1 MNLHVLSDLHVE
13 FEEFSPSVPPE
24 TDVVILAGDIY
35 TKARAARWAKE
46 NLPPATPVIL
56 IAGNHDSYQT
66 SLQSAHRHLR
76 ADAEG
81 GVHFLE
87 NEAFEHQGVRFLG
100 CTCWTDFNSTGAQA
114 IAMLKAQAT
123 MNDYRFI
130 RYEPRYRRLLPN
142 DTRAIAEASKAWL
155 LAEVRKPYMGK
166 TVVVTHMP
174 PLMQFFP
181 ADHRPGDLDAAYA
194 NHWPEFLDC
203 KIDLWVFG
211 HTHHSVDEVIGD
223 IRFVSNARGY
233 PQELTGFRPDLLI
246 TI

>member
-24 TDVVILAGDIY
+24 TDVVILAGDTC

-46 NLPPATPVIL
+46 NLPPGTPVIL

-76 ADAEG
+76 ADAGDE
-81 GVHFLE
+81 VHFLE

-100 CTCWTDFNSTGAQA
+100 CTCWTDFNSTGAQT
-114 IAMLKAQAT
+114 IAMLKAHAA

-142 DTRAIAEASKAWL
+142 DTRDGLK
-155 LAEVRKPYMGK
+155 
-166 TVVVTHMP
+166 
-174 PLMQFFP
+174 
-181 ADHRPGDLDAAYA
+181 
-194 NHWPEFLDC
+194 
-203 KIDLWVFG
+203 
-211 HTHHSVDEVIGD
+211 
-223 IRFVSNARGY
+223 
-233 PQELTGFRPDLLI
+233 
-246 TI
+246 